1 MASEASKYIPF
12 LDPNREGGKFMS
24 EDIGTDTVL
33 AEDIAPGAV
42 DTEELKDGAATTP
55 KMADAP
61 NGVSTVKIND
71 VAVTTAKIA
80 DANVTLAKIANGT
93 GLSVIGRS
101 ANTVGVN
108 ADIVGTDGQVLRV
121 AGTALGFGAIV
132 AAGIAANAVE
142 TAKIA
147 DANVTTVKIAD
158 VNVTTAKIAD
168 AAITQPKVK
177 TKAVVAL
184 ADADATLTATQMVDS
199 GIFTITPTVARTLT
213 TDTAANLVAA
223 MAGYQVGTWF
233 EFTIVCLA
241 AFAVTLA
248 AGTGITIVGSAVA
261 NNVSATFKAR
271 IDSATAVTIYRL

>member
-24 EDIGTDTVL
+24 EDIGTDTLL
-33 AEDIAPGAV
+33 ATDIAADAV
-42 DTEELKDGAATTP
+42 DTEELKNGAVTTP

-80 DANVTLAKIANGT
+80 DVNVT
-93 GLSVIGRS
+93 
-101 ANTVGVN
+101 
-108 ADIVGTDGQVLRV
+108 
-121 AGTALGFGAIV
+121 
-132 AAGIAANAVE
+132 

-158 VNVTTAKIAD
+158 ANVTTAKIAD

-213 TDTAANLVAA
+213 TDTAVNLVAA

-248 AGTGITIVGSAVA
+248 AGTGVTIVGSAVA